1 MYLGIDIG
9 GTRLKAGLVG
19 EDGRVLRSAHTAS
32 PASRQAL
39 ESTLPALVQQ
49 VLADEAAP
57 RAVGF
62 GCKGIIDAGT
72 TEVRTLPGVW
82 GFLVGLRLSD
92 TVRGL
97 VDESTP
103 IAADNDAKAALAGE
117 VAWGAARGR
126 SNVVLLTL
134 GTGIGGAILAD
145 GRILRGATDV
155 AGHLGHMCAEP
166 DGPLC
171 ICGNRGCLETIF
183 SSRAIEAEAWA
194 AAHLGCAS
202 PMTEILRSHPEALSC
217 QFVFEQAALGDPIAQ
232 RLLEKKIRVLGACIA
247 GLLHTLDPEVV
258 ILSGSIAEAGAALF
272 EPLQKE
278 VDGRVLGLLKR
289 QVPLVPT
296 GVNDT
301 SGIVGACGLARLA
314 AGGVG

>member
-103 IAADNDAKAALAGE
+103 QVEPRTPRFDRRAGPRACDVEVGRADHSRSTSSIHSPAGPMHT
-117 VAWGAARGR
+117 A
-126 SNVVLLTL
+126 VL
-134 GTGIGGAILAD
+134 
-145 GRILRGATDV
+145 R
-155 AGHLGHMCAEP
+155 P
-166 DGPLC
+166 
-171 ICGNRGCLETIF
+171 
-183 SSRAIEAEAWA
+183 
-194 AAHLGCAS
+194 
-202 PMTEILRSHPEALSC
+202 
-217 QFVFEQAALGDPIAQ
+217 
-232 RLLEKKIRVLGACIA
+232 
-247 GLLHTLDPEVV
+247 
-258 ILSGSIAEAGAALF
+258 
-272 EPLQKE
+272 
-278 VDGRVLGLLKR
+278 
-289 QVPLVPT
+289 
-296 GVNDT
+296 
-301 SGIVGACGLARLA
+301 
-314 AGGVG
+314 